1 VSRAGAYV
9 RSLKTDVPGDVYV
22 LQGGLVLNAFG
33 NGAANPFIVLYL
45 HDVRGIPLA
54 LAGAAGG
61 IGAASGLVAALV
73 AGSAAD
79 RVGAR
84 AAMIA
89 GLVCSTIAF
98 ALLPLIRDSWQMF
111 VLLPLA
117 GIGSGTW
124 LTMQSSLLAAI
135 TPPAARAP
143 AFAQQR
149 VVANVGLG
157 LGGFI
162 GGTIVTTNR
171 PGTFT
176 TLFFLNA
183 VTFLAYAPFIV
194 RLRVPPLE
202 ARAVRPV
209 GYRAVLADGAFM
221 RFAALNFAFVAGAIA
236 LFNGLCPVY
245 VKNEA
250 GISER
255 TIGAF
260 FLLNSLLIIALQLPT
275 ARAVQGR
282 RRMRGFALM
291 GGLFASCWLL
301 VLAGG
306 QASSVT
312 IATLLVAAGV
322 TLMSVGECIYDSIQ
336 GPLAASLAPAELL
349 GRYMAVVGFSWQ
361 FGFIVGPTVGAAI
374 LGAWPNALWPVMS
387 VVCASAGAYALLLEP
402 RLPAGMRATPLRT

>member
-1 VSRAGAYV
+1 MGRARAYV
-9 RSLKTDVPGDVYV
+9 RSLKTELPRDVYV
-22 LQGGLVLNAFG
+22 LQSGLVLNAFG

-45 HDVRGIPLA
+45 HDVRAIPLA

-84 AAMIA
+84 ATMIA
-89 GLVCSTIAF
+89 GLVCSTVAF
-98 ALLPLIRDSWQMF
+98 ALFPVIRDAWEMF
-111 VLLPLA
+111 LLLPLA
-117 GIGSGTW
+117 GVGSGTW
-124 LTMQSSLLAAI
+124 LTMQSSVLAAI
-135 TPPAARAP
+135 TAPAARAP

-157 LGGFI
+157 VGGFI
-162 GGTIVTTNR
+162 GGTIVTTSR

-176 TLFFLNA
+176 TLFLLNA
-183 VTFLAYAPFIV
+183 VSFLVYVPFV
-194 RLRVPPLE
+194 ARLRVPDRQ
-202 ARAVRPV
+202 ARAVGHA
-209 GYRAVLADGAFM
+209 GYRAVLADRAFM

-236 LFNGLCPVY
+236 LFNGLFPVY

-291 GGLFASCWLL
+291 GGLFALCWLL
-301 VLAGG
+301 VLVAGH
-306 QASSVT
+306 ASNVRS
-312 IATLLVAAGV
+312 ATLLVAAGV
-322 TLMSVGECIYDSIQ
+322 VAMSLAECLYDSIQ
-336 GPLAASLAPAELL
+336 GPLASSLAPVELL

-361 FGFIVGPTVGAAI
+361 FGFIVGPTVGGVL
-374 LGAWPNALWPVMS
+374 LGASPNALWPVMS

-402 RLPAGMRATPLRT
+402 RLPAAVRATPLRT

>member
-1 VSRAGAYV
+1 MSRALVYV
-9 RSLKTDVPGDVYV
+9 RSLKTDLPRGVYV
-22 LQGGLVLNAFG
+22 LQAGLVLNAFG
-33 NGAANPFIVLYL
+33 NGAANPFTVLYL

-61 IGAASGLVAALV
+61 TGAACGLVAALV
-73 AGSAAD
+73 SGSAAD
-79 RVGAR
+79 RIGMR
-84 AAMIA
+84 ATMIG
-89 GLVCSTIAF
+89 GLVCSTAAF
-98 ALLPLIRDSWQMF
+98 ALYPTITEAWQAFPLAA
-111 VLLPLA
+111 LA
-117 GIGSGTW
+117 GIGTGTW

-162 GGTIVTTNR
+162 GGTIVTTSR

-176 TLFFLNA
+176 TLFLVNA
-183 VTFLAYAPFIV
+183 ATFLVYMLFIA
-194 RLRVPPLE
+194 RLRVPPRKAQTGALG
-202 ARAVRPV
+202 
-209 GYRAVLADGAFM
+209 GYRTVVSDPAFM
-221 RFAALNFAFVAGAIA
+221 RFALLNFAFVAGAIA
-236 LFNGLCPVY
+236 LFNGLFPVY

-250 GISER
+250 GISEQ

-291 GGLFASCWLL
+291 GGLFALCWLL
-301 VLAGG
+301 VLGG
-306 QASSVT
+306 GHASSVT
-312 IATLLVAAGV
+312 GATVLVTAGV
-322 TLMSVGECIYDSIQ
+322 VAMSLAECLYDSIQ
-336 GPLAASLAPAELL
+336 GPLASSLAPAELL

-361 FGFIVGPTVGAAI
+361 LGFIVGPTAGGI
-374 LGAWPNALWPVMS
+374 LLGASPDALWPVMALA
-387 VVCASAGAYALLLEP
+387 CSAGGAYALLMEP
-402 RLPAGMRATPLRT
+402 RLPPHVRATPSLT